1 MINQKKRNI
10 GSLKLPLYI
19 LAWNT
24 IKQKEDDF
32 YLKIFTFWKDLNFSF
47 DIFSHLFIPTGI
59 FFFVSFF
66 ISNEL
71 TMIKNFIKGRIRI
84 KVNSNGTRH
93 DTQLLLICFSEVIK
107 RIASHFPR

>member
-47 DIFSHLFIPTGI
+47 DIFCHLFIPTGI
-59 FFFVSFF
+59 FSFVSFF

-84 KVNSNGTRH
+84 KVNSIETRH
-93 DTQLLLICFSEVIK
+93 AITAHLFVWSD
-107 RIASHFPR
+107 